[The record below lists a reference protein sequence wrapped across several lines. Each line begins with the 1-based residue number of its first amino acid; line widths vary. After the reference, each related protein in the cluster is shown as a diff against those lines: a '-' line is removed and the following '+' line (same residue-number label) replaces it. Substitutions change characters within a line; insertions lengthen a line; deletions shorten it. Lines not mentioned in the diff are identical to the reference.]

1 MVLQEISDPGGQKML
16 KGFKDFIMRGNIVDL
31 AVAFV
36 IGSAFAAVVSTFV
49 SAIVTPIINA
59 LPGAGSSGLGFA
71 IRGGKLHDKTFINIS
86 VLINAIIVFLMTALV
101 VYLVLVVPMNK
112 LAERRAAKIAAGE
125 PEPEPKPDD
134 IALLEQ
140 IRDLLQAEKT
150 V

>member
-1 MVLQEISDPGGQKML
+1 ML

-49 SAIVTPIINA
+49 GAIVTPIINA

-86 VLINAIIVFLMTALV
+86 VLINAIIVFAMTALV

-112 LAERRAAKIAAGE
+112 LAERRAARAAAGE
-125 PEPEPKPDD
+125 ADAIIDPTDLE
-134 IALLEQ
+134 LLAE
-140 IRDLLQAEKT
+140 IRDLLRAQKA
-150 V
+150 